1 MHSTE
6 TLNEFISDTILDAM
20 DKKKITALVLLDFSK
35 AFDSIEHSKL
45 INKLRSLGL
54 SEKAADWFKSFLS
67 HRIQSVRI
75 GHILSEPRVVENGV
89 PQGSILGPFLF
100 NIYIFD
106 LPNIPNV
113 CPLEFFVDD
122 SKLYLSFTIKDAEV
136 VETQLNS
143 DLKRIAAWCC
153 SFNLPINPEKTKLLL
168 LGTPKM
174 LQQMPEN
181 FNVIVLG
188 KKIWPTSFAK
198 DLAMILDTGLSYDNH
213 VDEVVSKCTSI
224 LCQITRVKHIFDH
237 QYTSIQ

>member
-6 TLNEFISDTILDAM
+6 TLNVFISDTILDAM

-35 AFDSIEHSKL
+35 AFDSIEHSRL
-45 INKLRSLGL
+45 INKLHSLGV

-89 PQGSILGPFLF
+89 PQGSILGLFLF
-100 NIYIFD
+100 NIYISN

-113 CPLEFFVDD
+113 CPLESFVDD

-136 VETQLNS
+136 AETQLNN

-153 SFNLPINPEKTKLLL
+153 SFSLLINPEKTKLLL

-181 FNVIVLG
+181 FNVVLLG
-188 KKIWPTSFAK
+188 KKSGQHPLPRIW
-198 DLAMILDTGLSYDNH
+198 
-213 VDEVVSKCTSI
+213 V
-224 LCQITRVKHIFDH
+224 
-237 QYTSIQ
+237 